1 MHILRQILER
11 FGPRLSPEVLAIS
24 VALLSVA
31 VSRPGPQAWSG
42 LMVMV
47 TVLLFRVLTDC
58 TESESA
64 TDKAM
69 RCQQPN
75 AAIAFTFS
83 TGSLIASGRP
93 EFATCA
99 FLVMIFY
106 FQIWRLDQ
114 ATSASALH
122 QNVTYLPDP
131 ASLASFVQEQIPAIL
146 RRKKKLHLP
155 RSGHQFLRWFI
166 PITLIVFLM
175 VKMGY

>member
-1 MHILRQILER
+1 M
-11 FGPRLSPEVLAIS
+11 
-24 VALLSVA
+24 
-31 VSRPGPQAWSG
+31 
-42 LMVMV
+42 
-47 TVLLFRVLTDC
+47 LTDC

-64 TDKAM
+64 MDKAM

-83 TGSLIASGRP
+83 AGSLIACGRP
-93 EFATCA
+93 GFATGA
-99 FLVMIFY
+99 LLLMIFY

-114 ATSASALH
+114 ATSAPALH
-122 QNVTYLPDP
+122 QNITYLPDP
-131 ASLASFVQEQIPAIL
+131 TSLASFVQEQVLAIL